1 MDKNSEKFVQ
11 QLKLQRYSKNSI
23 ANYLS
28 CINKF
33 RMYAKN
39 NNIINPKFE
48 DFEQY
53 IYYQLRENQ
62 ISASTQKQILASI
75 TKYFKIVY
83 DKELNLKSLYPQ
95 RKSNY
100 LPNYI
105 SKQEVKSMLEATSNF
120 KHKIIIATIYS
131 CGLRLSELL
140 NLRITEI
147 NSKTM
152 QIKVRNSKNQK
163 DRYVVLSEKLL
174 TMLKEYYLVY
184 KPKTYLIESIDNS
197 RYSDSSV
204 QKVVKNAAK
213 KAKIFSKVT
222 PHTLRHSYATHLLE
236 AGIDIRIIKDLL
248 GHASVKTT
256 EIYTHLSSNIKNKLK
271 SPFDDF

>member
-1 MDKNSEKFVQ
+1 MDKNSKKFVQ
-11 QLKLQRYSKNSI
+11 QLRLQRYSKNSI

-33 RMYAKN
+33 RNYAKD
-39 NNIINPKFE
+39 NNINNPKFE
-48 DFEQY
+48 DFEKY
-53 IYYQLRENQ
+53 IYYQLHENK

-75 TKYFKIVY
+75 TKYFKIIY
-83 DKELNLKSLYPQ
+83 DKELDLKPLYPQ

-105 SKQEVKSMLEATSNF
+105 SKQEVRDMLDATSNF

-140 NLRITEI
+140 NLRISDI

-163 DRYVVLSEKLL
+163 DRYVVLSKKLL
-174 TMLKEYYLVY
+174 VMLKEYYLIY
-184 KPKTYLIESIDNS
+184 KPKIFLIESINHS
-197 RYSDSSV
+197 QYSDSSV
-204 QKVVKNAAK
+204 QKVVKK
-213 KAKIFSKVT
+213 
-222 PHTLRHSYATHLLE
+222 LL
-236 AGIDIRIIKDLL
+236 KM
-248 GHASVKTT
+248 
-256 EIYTHLSSNIKNKLK
+256 LK
-271 SPFDDF
+271 YSQK